1 MDCSVRECAA
11 QPDIDLQGELTL
23 IRGLRKPDLCAI
35 QASNLVTDDYL
46 QSLAPF
52 LPCLEHLHLA
62 GCPRV
67 THAGITSLLAQ
78 NPEGIVELGLE
89 GLSPTFVR

>member
-1 MDCSVRECAA
+1 MREYAA
-11 QPDIDLQGELTL
+11 QPNIDLQSEPTL
-23 IRGLRKPDLCAI
+23 IHGLRKPDPCAI

-52 LPCLEHLHLA
+52 LPRLEHLHLA

-67 THAGITSLLAQ
+67 THAGIASLLAQ
-78 NPEGIVELGLE
+78 NPEGIVGLGLE